1 MQIFVTGGNGFI
13 GSVVVQKLVKQG
25 HTVKALMRATSDTT
39 RLGDTPFERVL
50 GDVRDLDS
58 LQRGMKGCDAVIHL
72 ASLSNWNDIYSPLM
86 PEIVIKGSFNVI
98 TAAQKAGNLRTVF
111 VSSVVAING
120 TLEAEV
126 QNEDSLCTLD
136 LSRFIYAKA
145 KVEVERRCQE
155 AHAQGLPI
163 VIVNPGEVYGPHDTS
178 LNTACNLIDFAKSSP
193 VLACKGGTSVVHVD
207 DVADGIIAALER
219 GRSGERYILG
229 GDNLSVVEL
238 AQLTVDLLGQKKRVL
253 QIPNAL
259 LSGAGKIADAL
270 HLPFPVNPKVIP
282 YATRF
287 WFMNN
292 NKAKRELG
300 VSFRNAKATLKPTL
314 QWLHEAHYV

>member
-13 GSVVVQKLVKQG
+13 GSVVIQKLVKQG
-25 HTVKALMRATSDTT
+25 HKVKALMRATSDTT

-50 GDVRDLDS
+50 GDVRNLNS
-58 LQRGMKGCDAVIHL
+58 IEKGMKDCDAVIHL

-86 PEIVIKGSFNVI
+86 PEIVVKGSFNVLE
-98 TAAQKAGNLRTVF
+98 AAQKAGNLRTLF
-111 VSSVVAING
+111 VSSVVTVNG

-126 QNEDSLCTLD
+126 QNEDSPCTLD
-136 LSRFIYAKA
+136 LNRFIYAKA

-163 VIVNPGEVYGPHDTS
+163 VIVNPGEVYGPRDTA

-207 DVADGIIAALER
+207 DVANGIIAALER

-238 AQLTVDLLGQKKRVL
+238 AQLTLDLLGQKKRVL
-253 QIPNAL
+253 QIPNCL
-259 LSGAGKIADAL
+259 LSGAGKIADTL

-300 VSFRNAKATLKPTL
+300 VSFRDAKATLQPTL
-314 QWLHEAHYV
+314 QWLREAHYV